1 MVDPSVAATMDG
13 GPNRVCVGD
22 HAGDAAFWIVKR
34 HPPENKAP
42 PNAMDHAVSP
52 EGPQLQQISAIL
64 RIWFSMQQ
72 LERARTFASKF
83 ERA

>member
-1 MVDPSVAATMDG
+1 MDG

-34 HPPENKAP
+34 HLSENKAP
-42 PNAMDHAVSP
+42 TKRYDAVSP
-52 EGPQLQQISAIL
+52 ERPRLQQISAIL

-72 LERARTFASKF
+72 LGRARTFTSKF